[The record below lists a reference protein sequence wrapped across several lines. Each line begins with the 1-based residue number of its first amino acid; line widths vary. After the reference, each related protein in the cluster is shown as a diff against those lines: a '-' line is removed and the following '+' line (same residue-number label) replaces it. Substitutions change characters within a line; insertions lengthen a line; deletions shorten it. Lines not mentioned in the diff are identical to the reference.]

1 MKNLDKLF
9 KPKTIAVIGASNSKG
24 SVGKAFM
31 DNLVDGGYRGKVFP
45 VSIKRKRV
53 KNIKAY
59 KSIKDIPKKID
70 LAIIATPARTV
81 LEIIEDC

>member
-53 KNIKAY
+53 KK
-59 KSIKDIPKKID
+59 
-70 LAIIATPARTV
+70 LV
-81 LEIIEDC
+81 LEIQVKKLTWYFLEKKLFLIKIKPLEMLVL